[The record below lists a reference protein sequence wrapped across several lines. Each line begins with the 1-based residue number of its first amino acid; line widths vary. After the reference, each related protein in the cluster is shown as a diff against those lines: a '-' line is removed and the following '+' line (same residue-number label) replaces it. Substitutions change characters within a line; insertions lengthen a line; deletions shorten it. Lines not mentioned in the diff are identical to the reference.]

1 MIEGMNTQPR
11 LLRSGLVLSLAAVL
25 TAVFLLPPAPAQ
37 DRGHVP
43 EVHISTAA
51 QDAQAVQAAP
61 ATYALDQKLPVDP
74 RITVGRLPNG
84 LRYWIR
90 VNKEPRNRAELR
102 LVVNAG
108 SVLEDEDQRGLAHV
122 VEHLAFNGS
131 AHFPQQ
137 RLVDFMQSIGMRFG
151 PDLNAFTGLDET
163 IYLLKVP
170 TDSPEILATSF
181 LILEDWARGVT
192 FEPKA
197 VEKERGIIVEEW
209 RLGQGA
215 DERVRQKQFPI
226 LLRGSRYADRDP
238 IGKKEVIETF
248 PLEALKRFYRTWYRP
263 DLMAVIAVGDF
274 DKGRIEELVKKH
286 FAPLTVPAGAPPR
299 PDYPVPDHEDTLF
312 AIAADREAEQN
323 IVAVYHKLPLA
334 SQDTAGDY
342 RRMLVER
349 LFNAMLNSRFAEILQ
364 KPDPPFL
371 GAVASSGRF
380 VGSKDVFVLSALVG
394 DGGVARG
401 LRALYEEGE
410 KVARFGFTATELER
424 RKSEMLRYFER
435 AVVQRETED
444 TAVLAEEFTRAFLEG
459 ETTPGIQVE
468 YDLHRQ
474 FMPGIAVE
482 ETNALAREWMTARNR
497 VIIVTVPEKPGV
509 AVPAEADLRAALE
522 DVKTAKLAAYEDTTT
537 DAPLLAEA
545 PVPGAIVDERTIEAV
560 GVTEWTLSNGARV
573 VLKPTA
579 FKEDEILFR
588 ALSAGGISLA
598 EDENL
603 IPANTADQVVSSGGL
618 GAFSA
623 VDLQKK
629 LAGKTV
635 SVRPS
640 IGELEESLSGSASP
654 RDAQTLFE
662 LVYLTFTAPRADP
675 VVFDSLKT
683 QWKTFLENRAKS
695 PETVFAD
702 TLRTAMQ
709 RDQPRF
715 RPMTVEEI
723 PKMSLE
729 KSMAFYRDR
738 FADASDFTFIF
749 VGNFEPAA
757 LRPLVERYLASL
769 PSLRRQETW
778 RDWRVEP
785 PDGVVKRTVEK
796 GVEPKSLAAIVFSG
810 PFQYTAAN
818 RVAIRASADILEN
831 RLRKLLRE
839 KVSGTYDVSVSPTYG
854 RIPKEEFRMAID
866 LGADPARVDGLVGLI
881 FREIRK
887 LQKKGPTAKEVAEV
901 RLAEARD
908 HETNSRQNGWWLNRL
923 VERYRLGEDPAE
935 LARVPDSYAALT
947 PASVQAAAKLY
958 FNTGRYVQVTLYP
971 EKR

>member
-1 MIEGMNTQPR
+1 VKKQVR
-11 LLRSGLVLSLAAVL
+11 LPVLAAL
-25 TAVFLLPPAPAQ
+25 TLVPALAAGLLLVPPAPAQ

-43 EVHISTAA
+43 GVHVPLPAAA
-51 QDAQAVQAAP
+51 QDAAAP
-61 ATYALDQKLPVDP
+61 QTAVPVTYALDQTLPVDP
-74 RITVGRLPNG
+74 RITVGQLPNG

-90 VNKEPRNRAELR
+90 VNKEPKNRAELR

-131 AHFPQQ
+131 THFPQQ
-137 RLVDFMQSIGMRFG
+137 KLVDFMQSIGMRFG

-170 TDSPEILATSF
+170 TDSPEIMGTSF
-181 LILEDWARGVT
+181 LILEDWAHGVT
-192 FEPKA
+192 FDPKA
-197 VEKERGIIVEEW
+197 VDKERGIIVEEW

-215 DERVRQKQFPI
+215 DERLREKQFPI

-248 PLEALKRFYRTWYRP
+248 PVETLKRFYRTWYRP

-274 DKGRIEELVKKH
+274 DKARIEELIKKH
-286 FAPLTVPAGAPPR
+286 FAPLAVPPGAPPR
-299 PDYPVPDHEDTLF
+299 PAYPVPDHEDTLF
-312 AIAADREAEQN
+312 AIAADKEAENN

-334 SQDTAGDY
+334 AQDKAGDY

-349 LFNAMLNSRFAEILQ
+349 LFNAMLNSRLVEITQ

-371 GAVASSGRF
+371 GAVSSRGRF
-380 VGSKDVFVLSALVG
+380 VGSKDVYVLSALVG

-401 LRALYEEGE
+401 LRALYSEGE

-424 RKSEMLRYFER
+424 QKSEMMRYFER

-444 TAVLAEEFTRAFLEG
+444 TSALAEEFTRAFLEG
-459 ETTPGIQVE
+459 EPTPGIQVE
-468 YDLHRQ
+468 YDLHKQ
-474 FMPGIAVE
+474 FMPGITLE
-482 ETNALAREWMTARNR
+482 ETNALAREWMTPRDR
-497 VIIVTVPEKPGV
+497 VITVSVPEKPGV
-509 AVPAEADLRAALE
+509 AVPTEAELRAALE
-522 DVKTAKLAAYEDTTT
+522 EVKTAELAAYEDRTTE
-537 DAPLLAEA
+537 APLLAEPPA
-545 PVPGAIVDERTIEAV
+545 PGTIVGERAIDAV

-573 VLKPTA
+573 ILKPTT

-588 ALSAGGISLA
+588 AISAGGISLA
-598 EDENL
+598 DDENL
-603 IPANTADQVVSSGGL
+603 IPANTADQVVPSGGL

-629 LAGKTV
+629 LAGKAVT
-635 SVRPS
+635 VRPL
-640 IGELEESLSGSASP
+640 INELEEGLSGTASP
-654 RDAQTLFE
+654 RDAETLFE
-662 LVYLTFTAPRADP
+662 LIYMTFTAPRADP
-675 VVFDSLKT
+675 AVFDSLKS
-683 QWKTFLENRAKS
+683 QWKTYLENRTKS
-695 PETVFAD
+695 PETVFTD
-702 TLRTAMQ
+702 TLRTTLQ

-715 RPMTVEEI
+715 RPMTVDEI

-729 KSMAFYRDR
+729 KSLAFYRDR

-749 VGNFEPAA
+749 VGTFDPAA

-785 PDGVVKRTVEK
+785 PEGVVKREVVK

-810 PFQYTAAN
+810 PFEYTAPN

-839 KVSGTYDVSVSPTYG
+839 KVSGTYDVAVTPTYG
-854 RIPKEEFRMAID
+854 RIPREEFRMGID
-866 LGADPARVDGLVGLI
+866 LGADPARIDGLVGLI
-881 FREIRK
+881 FKEIRK
-887 LQKKGPTAKEVAEV
+887 LQKKGPAAAEVAEV

-908 HETNSRQNGWWLNRL
+908 YETNSQQNGWWLGQL
-923 VERYRLGEDPAE
+923 VERYRLAEDPAA
-935 LARVPDSYAALT
+935 LARVADSYAVLT
-947 PASVQAAAKLY
+947 PASVKAAAKLY
-958 FNTGRYVQVTLYP
+958 FNTGRYVQVILYP
-971 EKR
+971 EK

>member
-1 MIEGMNTQPR
+1 MNIQPR
-11 LLRSGLVLSLAAVL
+11 LLRLSLAASLAAALAAAALVL
-25 TAVFLLPPAPAQ
+25 PAPAQ
-37 DRGHVP
+37 ERGRASAGHVP
-43 EVHISTAA
+43 AAA
-51 QDAQAVQAAP
+51 QDQAAALRAAP
-61 ATYALDQKLPVDP
+61 APVTYALDRKLPVDP

-90 VNKEPRNRAELR
+90 VNREPKNRAELR

-131 AHFPQQ
+131 THFPQQ
-137 RLVDFMQSIGMRFG
+137 KLVEFMQSIGMRFG

-181 LILEDWARGVT
+181 LILEDWAHGVS

-215 DERVRQKQFPI
+215 DERVREKHLPV

-238 IGKKEVIETF
+238 IGKKEVVETF
-248 PLEALKRFYRTWYRP
+248 PHEALKRFYRTWYRP

-274 DKGRIEELVKKH
+274 DKDRIEALVKKH
-286 FAPLTVPAGAPPR
+286 FAPLAVPPGAPPR
-299 PDYPVPDHEDTLF
+299 PAYPVPDHDDTLF
-312 AIAADREAEQN
+312 AIAADKEADRN

-334 SQDTAGDY
+334 SQDTVGDY

-349 LFNAMLNSRFAEILQ
+349 LFNAMLNARFSEILQ

-371 GAVASSGRF
+371 GAAASSGRF
-380 VGSKDVFVLSALVG
+380 VGSKDVFVLSAMVG
-394 DGGVARG
+394 DGGIPRG
-401 LRALYEEGE
+401 LRVLYEEGE

-424 RKSEMLRYFER
+424 QKSEMLRYFER
-435 AVVQRETED
+435 ATAQRESED
-444 TAVLAEEFTRAFLEG
+444 TGALAEEFTRAFLEG
-459 ETTPGIQVE
+459 EPTPGIQVE

-474 FMPGIAVE
+474 FMPGIGLE
-482 ETNALAREWMTARNR
+482 ETNRLAREWMTPRNR
-497 VIIVTVPEKPGV
+497 VIAVTVPEKPGL
-509 AVPAEADLRAALE
+509 AAPTEAELRAVLE
-522 DVKTAKLAAYEDTTT
+522 GVKTAELDAYEDTTP
-537 DAPLLAEA
+537 DAPLLPVA
-545 PVPGAIVDERTIEAV
+545 PAPGAIAGEREIGAV

-573 VLKPTA
+573 VLKPTP

-588 ALSAGGISLA
+588 AISAGGVSLA
-598 EDENL
+598 DDENL
-603 IPANTADQVVSSGGL
+603 IPANTADQVVPSGGL
-618 GAFSA
+618 GEFSA

-629 LAGKTV
+629 LAGKAV

-640 IGELEESLSGSASP
+640 IGELEEGLSGSASP
-654 RDAQTLFE
+654 RDAETLFE

-675 VVFDSLKT
+675 DVFESLKS

-702 TLRTAMQ
+702 TLRTTLQ

-738 FADASDFTFIF
+738 FADAGDFTFIF
-749 VGNFEPAA
+749 VGNFDPAA

-769 PSLRRQETW
+769 PSLRRKETW

-785 PDGVVKRTVEK
+785 PEGVVERTVRK

-810 PFQYTAAN
+810 PFEYTAPN

-831 RLRKLLRE
+831 RLRQLLRE

-866 LGADPARVDGLVGLI
+866 LGADPARVGELVGLI
-881 FREIRK
+881 FKEVRR

-908 HETNSRQNGWWLNRL
+908 YETNSRQNGWWLGQL
-923 VERYRLGEDPAE
+923 AERYRLGEDPAA
-935 LARVPDSYAALT
+935 LARVPDSYAVLT

-958 FNTGRYVQVTLYP
+958 FNTRRYVQVVLYP
-971 EKR
+971 EK